1 MIHHSPTFTEEYL
14 ALAQNSWLFQNVLPE
29 TVCRLCWE
37 KGQILA
43 FAKGEV
49 IYSPTHFQRSI
60 GLFLSGSAQVEK
72 GGGTVI
78 LNTLRPGDW
87 FGVAALFSQSCRY
100 VATVRAASSCRVA
113 FFTYEGLTAMLA
125 AEPVIGLNYISFLS
139 SRIHFL
145 NRKIDQF
152 TAVSA
157 EEKVALYLLE
167 QTGNGSSF
175 SLPMSYAKLADSLD
189 LSRSSLYRAMDAL
202 ENAGVLKKE
211 GRRLT
216 VLDPEGLEQWTQP
229 DN

>member
-1 MIHHSPTFTEEYL
+1 MRD
-14 ALAQNSWLFQNVLPE
+14 
-29 TVCRLCWE
+29 RLRS
-37 KGQILA
+37 
-43 FAKGEV
+43 FARGEV
-49 IYSPTHFQRSI
+49 IYSPAHFECSI

-72 GGGTVI
+72 SGGTVI

-87 FGVAALFSQSCRY
+87 FGVAALFSQSRRY

-113 FFTYEGLTAMLA
+113 FFTHEGLTGMFA

-157 EEKVALYLLE
+157 EEKLALYLLE
-167 QTGNGSSF
+167 QTENGPSF
-175 SLPMSYAKLADSLD
+175 ALPMSYAKLADSLD

-202 ENAGVLKKE
+202 EDDGVLKKE

-216 VLDPEGLEQWTQP
+216 VLDPEGLEQWAQP